1 MIDLDKGLGLKSYYE
16 VEKKVVWTVY
26 EVVLFRELHRPLKTI
41 WKM

>member
-1 MIDLDKGLGLKSYYE
+1 MIDLEKGLKSYYE
-16 VEKKVVWTVY
+16 VEKKVVRTVY